1 MEQGV
6 DPQSVIPQKRRIFRK
21 QIVIP
26 SEHGSWSW
34 LLVPYFV
41 GLLVAGEWNAAA
53 SVVLIGGL
61 AGFLLRQPASI
72 YLRIHAGKGRK
83 SDQSLALIWTVIL
96 ASIAL
101 LSLFALLVMGLI
113 EILWLLLPMVG
124 VFGFYLLATRQRRS
138 GMRTLWMELA
148 GAVGLAVMAPAAYIA
163 ATGQLDLVAW
173 ALWLLLAGQNAL
185 GVLYVRLRIADT
197 HGRVINRP
205 PILWVHIVVLAVLV
219 LAAFAKQIPWLVVV
233 PFAGYLL
240 RAIWAV
246 SKVRPVSKIKRFGFS
261 EIGFEI
267 LGGVFIAAG
276 WILF

>member
-6 DPQSVIPQKRRIFRK
+6 DPQSLIPQNRRIFRK

-41 GLLVAGEWNAAA
+41 GLLVAGQWNI
-53 SVVLIGGL
+53 SVLVVLIGGL

-72 YLRIHAGKGRK
+72 YLRIHTGKGRK
-83 SDQSLALIWTVIL
+83 SDQSLALVWTL
-96 ASIAL
+96 TLGLIAL
-101 LSLFALLVMGLI
+101 LSLFALLAMGLI
-113 EILWLLLPMVG
+113 ELLWLLLPMAG

-138 GMRTLWMELA
+138 AMRTLWMELV
-148 GAVGLAVMAPAAYIA
+148 GAIGLAVMAPAAYIA
-163 ATGQLDLVAW
+163 ATGQLDSVAW

-205 PILWVHIVVLAVLV
+205 PILWVHIVVLVVLA
-219 LAAFAKQIPWLVVV
+219 LAAFANQVPWLAVV

-246 SKVRPVSKIKRFGFS
+246 SKVRPVVKIKRFGFS

-267 LGGVFIAAG
+267 LGGIFIAAG
-276 WILF
+276 WII